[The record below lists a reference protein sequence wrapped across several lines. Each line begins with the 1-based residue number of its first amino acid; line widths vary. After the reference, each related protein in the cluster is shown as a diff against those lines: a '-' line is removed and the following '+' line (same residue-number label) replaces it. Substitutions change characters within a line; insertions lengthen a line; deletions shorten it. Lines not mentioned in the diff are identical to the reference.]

1 MAPDEQIL
9 AEARE
14 TATRMGKLQRE
25 VDRTRAELDG
35 LVRRLH
41 EAGASM
47 REVGR
52 AIGLSHQRVHQIV
65 DAGRRDTAPDRAEG
79 TCRCSFCGRD
89 QSAVGKV
96 IAGPGCYIC
105 VGCIRVGVVIVSG
118 VEHEGVEPGAL
129 NLAVAPEGE
138 HGYKCSF
145 CGKTH
150 AQVETLLVEGDAR
163 ICDEC
168 LDLCCE
174 ILAEEEA
181 DGLRSVEGEGDAKPY
196 GLPGEVP
203 VDLADVPWDD
213 EGQDERA
220 SPPG

>member
-1 MAPDEQIL
+1 MAAAEASLSSMVDGMALDEQIL
-9 AEARE
+9 AEARQ
-14 TATRMGKLQRE
+14 TAIRMGRLQRE

-47 REVGR
+47 REVGQ

-65 DAGRRDTAPDRAEG
+65 DAGRRDTTPEAES

-105 VGCIRVGVVIVSG
+105 DGCIRVGVIIVSG
-118 VEHEGVEPGAL
+118 VEPEGVEAGAL
-129 NLAVAPEGE
+129 SAAVAPEGE
-138 HGYKCSF
+138 QGYKCNF

-168 LDLCCE
+168 LALCDE
-174 ILAEEEA
+174 ILAEEAAEMSRA
-181 DGLRSVEGEGDAKPY
+181 EGHG
-196 GLPGEVP
+196 
-203 VDLADVPWDD
+203 
-213 EGQDERA
+213 
-220 SPPG
+220 S